1 MFEAMD
7 RREITLL
14 CMLDLSKCFDVVPHN
29 GLLRKLE
36 LYNVDTRWFES
47 YLADHY
53 QQVVTQSRRGSRA
66 LSSSLPNPI
75 GTYQGS
81 ALGPLLY
88 SIYANDMPLYADDQ
102 AYIVQYADDTQ
113 VLVSG
118 RPGDIDILT
127 GTMERNLSQLSNW
140 FGKNGMKINA
150 QKTQLIALGTRQN
163 LRQIP
168 AINIK
173 FMNATVSGSPTVR
186 NLGVVF
192 DQCMTFAAHTDDVVR
207 RCTGIL
213 IGLTHSRHCLPH
225 STLLTLVQG
234 LVISLIRY
242 CISVYGTCNA
252 TQTAR
257 LQKVLNFA
265 ARVVSGRRKF
275 DHISDVLRDL
285 EWFTAHNLYV
295 YHALTL
301 LKRVLS
307 TSMPDSLSGRLMRRR
322 HVHQRSTR
330 QDDMLDVPG
339 IRSESGRRRFLYS
352 TVTAFNSLPP
362 DIRELN
368 LRQFKTELRK
378 HILERQLADR

>member
-1 MFEAMD
+1 
-7 RREITLL
+7 
-14 CMLDLSKCFDVVPHN
+14 
-29 GLLRKLE
+29 
-36 LYNVDTRWFES
+36 
-47 YLADHY
+47 
-53 QQVVTQSRRGSRA
+53 
-66 LSSSLPNPI
+66 
-75 GTYQGS
+75 
-81 ALGPLLY
+81 
-88 SIYANDMPLYADDQ
+88 MPLYADDQ
-102 AYIVQYADDTQ
+102 ACIVQYADDTQ

-118 RPGDIDILT
+118 RPGDIGILT

-163 LRQIP
+163 LRQLP
-168 AINIK
+168 AISIK

-192 DQCMTFAAHTDDVVR
+192 DQCMTFTAHTDDVVR

-225 STLLTLVQG
+225 ATLITLVQG

-242 CISVYGTCNA
+242 CISVYGTCNV

-265 ARVVSGRRKF
+265 ARVISGRRKF

-285 EWFTAHNLYV
+285 EWLSAHNLYQ

-301 LKRVLS
+301 LKRILT
-307 TSMPDSLSGRLMRRR
+307 TSMPESLSDRLVQRR

-330 QDDMLDVPG
+330 QGDMLNVPG

-352 TVTAFNSLPP
+352 TVTTFNALPL
-362 DIRELN
+362 DIRDMN
-368 LRQFKTELRK
+368 LCRFKAELRRYM
-378 HILERQLADR
+378 LEHQITDR